1 MPFPRVG
8 STENSGYPNN
18 MDAPTAPAPPVV
30 ACEGL
35 RKSFGQ
41 VAAVDGLALEVRSG
55 EILALLGPSGCGKTT
70 FLRLVAGFERPDAGV
85 ILLAGAEVA
94 GPRHHVPPERRRIG
108 VVFQDY
114 ALFPHMTVAGNVSYG
129 LSGARD
135 QRDGRDERVNEM
147 LDLVG
152 LVDLA
157 DRYPHEL
164 SGGQQQRVALAR
176 ALAPGPAVVLLDE
189 PFSNLDAALRVH
201 LRADTREIL
210 RAAGATAVFVTHDQ
224 EEALSFADRVAVMV
238 AGKIRQVDVPDYLY
252 SHPADLFVATFVGD
266 ADVLRGVSDGAWI
279 TCAAGVVAPRSPVGG
294 ATNGPATA
302 GTGDV
307 DVVLR
312 PENVRLRLDGA
323 GQGHVE
329 RSTYFGHDQLVEVTL
344 GDGSR
349 LRSRMGPSRLFHPG
363 DRVSVTVVG
372 AVTAFPVDSANAGS
386 GGSAEGVD
394 RESETVLG

>member
-1 MPFPRVG
+1 MG
-8 STENSGYPNN
+8 ATGNSGYPNN
-18 MDAPTAPAPPVV
+18 VTDTPASPSSTMPGSPVV
-30 ACEGL
+30 VCEGL
-35 RKSFGQ
+35 RKSFGH
-41 VAAVDGLALEVRSG
+41 VTAVDGLTLEVRSG

-85 ILLAGAEVA
+85 IALADTEVA
-94 GPRHHVPPERRRIG
+94 GPRRHVPPERRHIG

-114 ALFPHMTVAGNVSYG
+114 ALFPHMTVARNVAYG
-129 LSGARD
+129 LSGP
-135 QRDGRDERVNEM
+135 RDESNRRVDEM

-152 LVDLA
+152 LVELA

-176 ALAPGPAVVLLDE
+176 ALVPGPAVVLLDE

-201 LRADTREIL
+201 LRAETREIL
-210 RAAGATAVFVTHDQ
+210 RAANATAVFVTHDQ
-224 EEALSFADRVAVMV
+224 EEALSLADRVAVM
-238 AGKIRQVDVPDYLY
+238 AQGRIRQVDVPDYLY

-266 ADVLRGVSDGAWI
+266 ADVLSGTSDGAWI
-279 TCAAGVVAPRSPVGG
+279 TCAAGVVAPRSTV
-294 ATNGPATA
+294 
-302 GTGDV
+302 GTGGV

-372 AVTAFPVDSANAGS
+372 AVTAFPAGS
-386 GGSAEGVD
+386 KEGVD
-394 RESETVLG
+394 IPEAAVLG